1 MLVVALLLSCGR
13 GSTGLPDGG
22 VHWCTTCGDPLGAG
36 QRDAGLPACP
46 GSESAGASGAVEG
59 AKCDPGENCSVELV
73 CAASDPKQ
81 GTCPVSRG
89 RAKKDIRYLS
99 AADLKTYR
107 DQLLHLPLATYRY
120 REEPDDSRLRLGFLI
135 DGHESLICVDP
146 AQDQVDLYDYASMA
160 VAALQAQN
168 LEIEKLPEEVRELRP
183 APSPSQ
189 SARAS
194 AA

>member
-22 VHWCTTCGDPLGAG
+22 LHWWTTCGDPLCAG
-36 QRDAGLPACP
+36 HRDAGLPACT
-46 GSESAGASGAVEG
+46 GSESAGASCVVAG
-59 AKCDPGENCSVELV
+59 AKCDPGDNCNVELV

-146 AQDQVDLYDYASMA
+146 ARD
-160 VAALQAQN
+160 
-168 LEIEKLPEEVRELRP
+168 
-183 APSPSQ
+183 
-189 SARAS
+189 
-194 AA
+194 